1 MGLPSTLRAF
11 TRPLRLVLFEPT
23 LVNETINVFKKIELE
38 YKVNYPNQT
47 ITINLIVNKETTYE
61 PRNMWN
67 VNMSSTSY
75 DILSMQSK

>member
-61 PRNMWN
+61 PRNM
-67 VNMSSTSY
+67 
-75 DILSMQSK
+75 